1 MNLEKIKILAEE
13 KNISIRKIASEIEM
27 TEQNLHANIRKNSIK
42 AEHIEKIAKILSVPV
57 SLFFEEGS
65 NAAITV
71 STNIKGNNNTK
82 SVTVANPALESC
94 RKEVEYL
101 KDTVDLL
108 KRQVQVYERL
118 LGEK

>member
-82 SVTVANPALESC
+82 SVTVANPDLENC

-101 KDTVDLL
+101 KEVNGLL
-108 KRQVQVYERL
+108 KKQIEMYEKMV
-118 LGEK
+118 EK